1 MRITT
6 YEDVLCNT
14 GIKREERDTWVRDDS
29 VVMVTMPGGDEGLV
43 YVDGLRN
50 PLRVSA
56 STATEIGAKVLGL

>member
-14 GIKREERDTWVRDDS
+14 GIRREERDTWVRDDS
-29 VVMVTMPGGDEGLV
+29 IVMVVRPGGDEGLV

-50 PLRVSA
+50 PLRVPSA
-56 STATEIGAKVLGL
+56 VAARIGVNVLGS

>member
-14 GIKREERDTWVRDDS
+14 GIRREERETWVREES
-29 VVMVTMPGGDEGLV
+29 IVMVTKPGGDEGLV
-43 YVDGLRN
+43 YIDGLRN

-56 STATEIGAKVLGL
+56 STAAEIGMKVLGL